1 MFNFKNYDDEER
13 VEIFRTKVLYYI
25 INSQLKIQYINTFG
39 EWSGGNFFFCKK
51 KLITGPLS
59 LKSMI
64 VTLTIQIIPLILFMV
79 FNIEVII

>member
-1 MFNFKNYDDEER
+1 MMMKKELKSSEQKYYLILYNKFSIKNIVY
-13 VEIFRTKVLYYI
+13 KYI
-25 INSQLKIQYINTFG
+25 WRM
-39 EWSGGNFFFCKK
+39 EWRKFFFCKK

-64 VTLTIQIIPLILFMV
+64 LTLTIQIIPLILFMV